1 MTLTPTAATPAAPA
15 RVLPASLRRR
25 RTVGLVVGVVAL
37 LLAVLA
43 SLAFGARVVGWQDV
57 VAGVLHPDTSQIAQA
72 AVQSRVAR
80 TVLGLLVGAALG
92 VGGAVLQG
100 LTRNPLADP
109 ALLGI
114 SSGASLAVVL
124 GIMLLGLSTLTQ
136 YVWLAFAGAAL
147 TSLLVYAIGSLG
159 REGATPLKLA
169 LAGAATTAA
178 LSSAI
183 SMVLLSRTDVLDTF
197 RFWQVGSLGRAS
209 LAEIGQ
215 LAPFL
220 VVGAVLAVG
229 SARGM
234 DAIALGDDV
243 AVGLGQRVGLVRA
256 AGGVAAVLL
265 CGTAVAAAGPIG
277 FVGLVVP
284 HLARV
289 LTGPGHRW
297 LLPYSAVLGAS
308 LLLAAD
314 VVGRVVA
321 RPQEVEVGIVT
332 AVLGAPVFIAI
343 IRRHKVREL

>member
-1 MTLTPTAATPAAPA
+1 MTLTAAPGTPVA
-15 RVLPASLRRR
+15 PTGVRPASLRRR
-25 RTVGLVVGVVAL
+25 RTLGIAACLVGV
-37 LLAVLA
+37 LLAVVA
-43 SLAFGARVVGWQDV
+43 SLAFGSRVVGWSDV
-57 VAGVLHPDTSQIAQA
+57 VAGVLHPDTSDIAQA

-124 GIMLLGLSTLTQ
+124 GIMLLGMTTLTQ
-136 YVWLAFAGAAL
+136 YVWMAFLGAAL
-147 TSLLVYAIGSLG
+147 ASVLVYAIGSLG

-169 LAGAATTAA
+169 LAGAATAAA
-178 LSSAI
+178 LGSGV

-197 RFWQVGSLGRAS
+197 RFWQVGGLGRAS
-209 LAEIGQ
+209 FAELAQ
-215 LAPFL
+215 VAPFL
-220 VVGAVLAVG
+220 AVGAVLAVG
-229 SARGM
+229 CARGM
-234 DAIALGDDV
+234 DALALGDDV
-243 AVGLGQRVGLVRA
+243 AVGLGQKVGVVRA
-256 AGGVAAVLL
+256 VGGTAAVLL

-284 HLARV
+284 HLARTF
-289 LTGPGHRW
+289 TGPSHRW
-297 LLPYSAVLGAS
+297 LLPASGALGAA

-343 IRRHKVREL
+343 IRRHKVSTL